1 MQLNLGFL
9 KIPRPAPTVW
19 KALEDE
25 QRIAVLDVLE
35 RLIVQATCPEPE
47 TENDDE

>member
-9 KIPRPAPTVW
+9 KNLRPGPNVW
-19 KALEDE
+19 AALEDE

-35 RLIVQATCPEPE
+35 RLIVQAARPEAE
-47 TENDDE
+47 KEDGDE